1 MKQFFFVLAALV
13 VACGPGPTEPP
24 TADEGS
30 LVDAVAV
37 ARKTWSGILIE
48 FGSPRALP
56 HLSED
61 GWSHGETARDG
72 NTFRWASEEEAVF
85 TFTSDRA
92 GRHMAWIECEPFRFD
107 GSPSQRIRLSVN
119 GEELTEIELRPARER
134 YPVELPLREGSNEM
148 AMRFRYAGDPNRSSA
163 DRRRLA
169 VAFYRFD
176 ILPEGEAPVARS
188 PGPFAWVNS
197 GLHVPAGGA
206 VTLYADVP
214 GEAKLRL
221 TSSDGVVVVVRS
233 ERSTTFPLIEET
245 LAGEEAWEQD
255 LRANGPVEIVLRS
268 ASGTVVR
275 PELIVPASTPPRHNP
290 NAVDANIVLI
300 VLDGANALRTGLYG
314 HDANTTP
321 AIDALGETS
330 VVFDNAV
337 SQAVYTIAS
346 MGSVL
351 TGQYPERHQSV
362 SFSDRLR
369 DDVVTFPG
377 LLAEHGY
384 RTAGFSGNAVAS
396 KMFGLDQGYQ
406 EYFQIWEQEDY
417 TGHGDS
423 VLATFRDWLDD
434 VGDERFL
441 AYVHF
446 REPHFPYNP
455 PAPFDTR
462 FAPAEPF
469 PEGMAD
475 AKVVEALNDRVAAGE
490 PLDPAKLARV
500 HGLYDG
506 NLAYVDDLVGKLL
519 RQLDERGLGGNTVL
533 ILTADHGEALF
544 EHGFLGHNTQ
554 LYEESIRVPLIIKIP
569 SAAPR
574 RVGNVVELVDLA
586 PTILELAGMHVI
598 DMQGKSLLGPA
609 AADRIAYS
617 RTVWKRPRYSARNKN
632 HKLIWDSRT
641 DKKELYNLS
650 ADPKET
656 ADLSEEDN
664 FAKGYLEQKLFA
676 WLRAQEHLRG
686 NAPAPEGV
694 EMTEEER
701 RRLESLGYTQA
712 MKEK

>member
-1 MKQFFFVLAALV
+1 MKQFFFVLAALG

-30 LVDAVAV
+30 LINAVAV
-37 ARKTWSGILIE
+37 ARKSWNGTLIE

-56 HLSED
+56 QLSEN
-61 GWSHGETARDG
+61 GWSHGETAPDG

-85 TFTSDRA
+85 TFTFDRV
-92 GRHMAWIECEPFRFD
+92 GRHMAWIECEPFRFE
-107 GSPSQRIRLSVN
+107 GSPSQWIRLNVN
-119 GEELTEIELRPARER
+119 GEELTTIELRPARER
-134 YPVELPLREGSNEM
+134 YPVELPLRQGQNEI

-188 PGPFAWVNS
+188 PGPFAWMDE
-197 GLHVPAGGA
+197 GLHLPAGGS
-206 VTLYADVP
+206 VTLYADIP
-214 GEAKLRL
+214 GEARLRL
-221 TSSDGVVVVVRS
+221 TPGDGVAIAVRG
-233 ERSTTFPLIEET
+233 ERSTLVEET
-245 LAGEEAWEQD
+245 LAGDEAWEQK
-255 LRANGPVEIVLRS
+255 LHANGPVTIVLSS
-268 ASGTVVR
+268 ASGTVTR
-275 PELIVPASTPPRHNP
+275 PELFVRESTPPRQEP
-290 NAVDANIVLI
+290 EAVDANIVLI

-314 HDANTTP
+314 HDATTTP
-321 AIDALGETS
+321 EIDALGETS

-346 MGSVL
+346 IGSVL

-362 SFSDRLR
+362 SFADRLR

-377 LLAEHGY
+377 LLAEHGF

-396 KMFGLDQGYQ
+396 KMFGLDKGYQ

-423 VLATFRDWLDD
+423 VLATFRDWLDN
-434 VGDERFL
+434 VGDERFF

-475 AKVVEALNDRVAAGE
+475 AKIVEGLNDRVAAGE
-490 PLDPAKLARV
+490 PLDTATLARV
-500 HGLYDG
+500 QGLYDG

-519 RQLDERGLGGNTVL
+519 RQLDERGLRGNTIV

-554 LYEESIRVPLIIKIP
+554 LYEESIRVPLIVKLP
-569 SAAPR
+569 GAAPR
-574 RVGNVVELVDLA
+574 RVASVVELVDLA
-586 PTILELAGMHVI
+586 PTILELAGLHAT

-641 DKKELYNLS
+641 GKKELYDLGD
-650 ADPKET
+650 DPKET
-656 ADLSEEDN
+656 VDLSEEDL
-664 FAKGYLEQKLFA
+664 FTKGYLEQKLFT
-676 WLRAQEHLRG
+676 WLRAQEHLRA
-686 NAPAPEGV
+686 NAPPPEGV
-694 EMTEEER
+694 DMTEEER